1 MAKAWM
7 QHALPCRGGGGHLRG
22 EPGDDAG
29 LELVVGCLLEE
40 ALLRLREHDRLPH
53 LERVAAH
60 VVGDAALLT
69 QLDPLQQRE
78 RPRRLLEALA
88 RSARPVR
95 VGALL
100 HGGGVAE
107 RGSEV
112 EQHTGALELQVV
124 LRRGQDLAFRVLLRS
139 LRMPRILPGEP
150 DPAVRVV
157 DRRSEAGSQIRQQ
170 AVVPREQAHR
180 VFRALL
186 SEGRRATPLP
196 KRVHL
201 SKGVAML
208 VGLLE
213 RVALLDE
220 AVQRTLQVHALGRL
234 QREVEHAGGISMFE
248 HANSPMARLLVP
260 SSTGRA
266 AGGTGGR
273 TESHLCSTAAAG
285 ASRRSTWTLRLDG
298 PERRGRQSTG

>member
-69 QLDPLQQRE
+69 QLNPLQQRE

-234 QREVEHAGGISMFE
+234 QREVEHAGRGAPPRQQLQVRMLYVSICGT
-248 HANSPMARLLVP
+248 HNSVCPLNE
-260 SSTGRA
+260 GR
-266 AGGTGGR
+266 
-273 TESHLCSTAAAG
+273 
-285 ASRRSTWTLRLDG
+285 
-298 PERRGRQSTG
+298 

>member
-234 QREVEHAGGISMFE
+234 QREVEHASATIASSHVILYVGWLQT
-248 HANSPMARLLVP
+248 ANVRTALVLSLAAPSEFSPPERAPALFTHDRSASRGRPPKLPSSRLL
-260 SSTGRA
+260 R
-266 AGGTGGR
+266 
-273 TESHLCSTAAAG
+273 
-285 ASRRSTWTLRLDG
+285 
-298 PERRGRQSTG
+298 